1 MGTGMPSVLV
11 DAAADHGTLSLWG
24 ADSTEPAILACAPDR
39 AEVGATVLPVDD
51 ETVVRFLAKCSP
63 TDDRGHR
70 WWLGAIDGG
79 VDGSGGYG
87 RFQAGQG
94 PDAVIT
100 TAHRYAWTLERG
112 PVPIG
117 LVLRHF
123 CDEALCTA
131 LAHLEVGTMADN
143 AWDML
148 VRPVRA
154 GELDTRGT
162 AGRSRAIREAV
173 LAAVAASATTPV
185 AIGEAVRA
193 AMAAGDP
200 DRHQLK
206 LWG

>member
-1 MGTGMPSVLV
+1 
-11 DAAADHGTLSLWG
+11 
-24 ADSTEPAILACAPDR
+24 
-39 AEVGATVLPVDD
+39 
-51 ETVVRFLAKCSP
+51 
-63 TDDRGHR
+63 
-70 WWLGAIDGG
+70 
-79 VDGSGGYG
+79 
-87 RFQAGQG
+87 
-94 PDAVIT
+94 
-100 TAHRYAWTLERG
+100 
-112 PVPIG
+112 
-117 LVLRHF
+117 
-123 CDEALCTA
+123 
-131 LAHLEVGTMADN
+131 MADN